1 MPVTVFSLLRK
12 RLPSA
17 HISARRL
24 TSWSVLTK
32 DEHLHR
38 NTVLSSQQVTLGIVC
53 RSYCASSDRNR
64 VSQFSTSTPKR
75 FSYKDDSTTIFRR
88 NSTDDPSDTNKLL
101 PSLLPYA
108 QLMRLDRPIGSWL
121 LYWPCAWSIAMAA
134 SPGSWPDPVFL
145 GLFGIGS
152 ILMRGAGCT
161 INDMW
166 DRDIDSKVT
175 RTKTR
180 PLVTGALTQFDALV
194 FLGGQLAL
202 ALLVLLQLNTYS
214 IVLGA
219 SSLGLVA
226 LYPLA
231 KRFTHWPQLVLG
243 ATFNWGA
250 LLGWSAV
257 HGSCSWPVVLPLYAA
272 GICWTVVYDTIYAHQ
287 DKADDLLL
295 GIKSTAIKFGENTKP
310 WLCGFTVAMATG
322 LGISGFQAEQT
333 WPYYLGLS
341 LSIMHVAHQ
350 IYTLDINSVKDC
362 QKKFTSNQRVGALL
376 FLGIVMGNL
385 LKSDKSEHINE
396 ESEK

>member
-1 MPVTVFSLLRK
+1 MAVTVFSLLRK
-12 RLPSA
+12 RLSPM

-24 TSWSVLTK
+24 ISWTVLTK
-32 DEHLHR
+32 NEQLHR
-38 NTVLSSQQVTLGIVC
+38 HTRLSSEQVTLRIVC
-53 RSYCASSDRNR
+53 GRYWKLRCMNLVAQYNTTAPKSYC
-64 VSQFSTSTPKR
+64 
-75 FSYKDDSTTIFRR
+75 YKDDTTSVVRKESPD
-88 NSTDDPSDTNKLL
+88 NAPDTNNLL
-101 PSLLPYA
+101 PALLPYA

-134 SPGSWPDPVFL
+134 SPGSWPDPLLL
-145 GLFGIGS
+145 GLFGIGA

-161 INDMW
+161 VNDMW

-180 PLVTGALTQFDALV
+180 PLVTGALSQFDALV

-226 LYPLA
+226 MYPLA
-231 KRFTHWPQLVLG
+231 KRITHWPQLVLG

-257 HGSCSWPVVLPLYAA
+257 HGSCSWPVVLPLYCA
-272 GICWTVVYDTIYAHQ
+272 GICWTIIYDTIYAHQ

-295 GIKSTAIKFGENTKP
+295 GIKSTAIKFGERTKP
-310 WLCGFTVAMATG
+310 WLCGFTIAMATG

-333 WPYYLGLS
+333 WPYYLGLTCT
-341 LSIMHVAHQ
+341 IMHIAHQ
-350 IYTLDINSVKDC
+350 IYTLDINNVRDC
-362 QKKFTSNQRVGALL
+362 QKKFVSNQKVGALL
-376 FLGIVMGNL
+376 FLGIVIGNF
-385 LKSDKSEHINE
+385 LKKDNSEHTDK
-396 ESEK
+396 ESAK